1 MNEDDRRTTGGAG
14 TGEEAGA
21 VEESGVTSGAGTGT
35 GAKGAGGTE
44 PARGTEGAGVVG
56 GRELSPAVVLL
67 SGVVGGISLA
77 VGGLLAVTSLLG
89 YRAGAW
95 VSPEAL
101 SPGLV
106 GAAMLGVAPAL
117 FTIGRA
123 RFWEEVRSLALP
135 LVTVLVGLFAVSL
148 LNAGSLQAFKGGP
161 IFLALFSLGWVA
173 TLGALALAA
182 VGCLAAQYRR
192 PVRPAHAVGDG
203 VAYGAGEGG
212 GGAAYGA
219 GVAPGGPVAPL
230 PGWSKPLLAVLG
242 SGWLGIGAGLL
253 AFPAFWGPLVPW
265 TVNRADAQG
274 LGVWALSLGVG
285 VLASLAE
292 DDLARTRPALRA
304 VPAVAL
310 AAAVVLAVH
319 AGSVDW
325 TSGPGVSLAALVTG
339 LFATGVSGQ
348 WLLSRAGRPSAPGR

>member
-1 MNEDDRRTTGGAG
+1 MSDTGRRSTVEGPGAP
-14 TGEEAGA
+14 E
-21 VEESGVTSGAGTGT
+21 
-35 GAKGAGGTE
+35 
-44 PARGTEGAGVVG
+44 
-56 GRELSPAVVLL
+56 GRELSPAVVVL

-77 VGGLLAVTSLLG
+77 VGGLLAVTGLFG

-123 RFWEEVRSLALP
+123 RVWEDVRSLALP

-148 LNAGSLQAFKGGP
+148 LNAGSLQAFHGGP

-173 TLGALALAA
+173 TLGVLALAA

-192 PVRPAHAVGDG
+192 PVRAVRPADDGDG
-203 VAYGAGEGG
+203 DGDGDGNGDSEGDHDGHAGHGAG
-212 GGAAYGA
+212 GA
-219 GVAPGGPVAPL
+219 PHRPVAPL

-253 AFPAFWGPLVPW
+253 AFPGFWGPLVPW

-292 DDLARTRPALRA
+292 DDLARTRPALLA

-310 AAAVVLAVH
+310 ALSVVLAVR

-325 TSGPGVSLAALVTG
+325 ASGPGVSLVALVTG
-339 LFATGVSGQ
+339 LFVTGVSGR
-348 WLLSRAGRPSAPGR
+348 WLLSRAERRSTPG